1 MLVVVVLPP
10 PTPPVTDADIAAAA
24 APAVAEDELLELVIL
39 GLLSMLAI
47 IEPRRSTGVT
57 DVVLAA
63 ALLPVRMIL
72 CEDKLNVL

>member
-1 MLVVVVLPP
+1 MLVVVVPP
-10 PTPPVTDADIAAAA
+10 LTDADVAEVAAA

-72 CEDKLNVL
+72 CDDKLNVL

>member
-1 MLVVVVLPP
+1 MLVVV
-10 PTPPVTDADIAAAA
+10 ADAAAEASA
-24 APAVAEDELLELVIL
+24 APPAVAALADEDELLELVIL

-47 IEPRRSTGVT
+47 IEPSRSTGVT

-63 ALLPVRMIL
+63 ALLPVKMIL

>member
-1 MLVVVVLPP
+1 MLVVVA
-10 PTPPVTDADIAAAA
+10 DAAAEAAA
-24 APAVAEDELLELVIL
+24 APPAVAALAEDELLELVIL

-47 IEPRRSTGVT
+47 IEPSRSTGVT

-63 ALLPVRMIL
+63 ALLPVKMIL

>member
-1 MLVVVVLPP
+1 MLVVVP
-10 PTPPVTDADIAAAA
+10 DAAAEAAA
-24 APAVAEDELLELVIL
+24 APPAVAALADEDELLELVIL

-47 IEPRRSTGVT
+47 IEPSRSTGVT

-63 ALLPVRMIL
+63 ALLPVKMIL

>member
-1 MLVVVVLPP
+1 MLVVVA
-10 PTPPVTDADIAAAA
+10 DAAAEAAA
-24 APAVAEDELLELVIL
+24 APPAVAALAGDELLELVIL

-47 IEPRRSTGVT
+47 IEPSRSTGVT

-63 ALLPVRMIL
+63 ALLPVKMIL

>member
-1 MLVVVVLPP
+1 MLVVVA
-10 PTPPVTDADIAAAA
+10 DAAAEAAA
-24 APAVAEDELLELVIL
+24 APPAVAALAEGELLELVIL

-47 IEPRRSTGVT
+47 IEPSRSTGVT

-63 ALLPVRMIL
+63 ALLPVKMIL